1 MADAGGAVAGA
12 NADGVT
18 LASAA
23 TTPGG
28 DLTLARLRG
37 ELAAFAAERDWNQF
51 HTPRNLCM
59 ALSGEIGEVSEC
71 FQWRSDA
78 DCAVGLP
85 TWSAKDKQAL
95 GEELS
100 DCAFAMRL
108 RSLLLTLPHSDM
120 HCCCSRCCSAALWTP
135 L

>member
-1 MADAGGAVAGA
+1 MADAGGAVAGV
-12 NADGVT
+12 NGDGVT

-59 ALSGEIGEVSEC
+59 ALSGEVGEVAEC

-100 DCAFAMRL
+100 DCAFAFACARCARC
-108 RSLLLTLPHSDM
+108 RSLTLL
-120 HCCCSRCCSAALWTP
+120 CCCSRCCSAALCTP